1 MSHVFPAA
9 ARPRSRREERQ
20 ELVTRLRSQTDEELL
35 ALARLLVSKEDRD
48 LFGDTE
54 FEVRKIVHRIGAK
67 AYETHL
73 AQKKTAT
80 TAPASTARTA
90 SKAPSSKATGPKG
103 S

>member
-1 MSHVFPAA
+1 MSFQQPLAA
-9 ARPRSRREERQ
+9 DLEGKAQ
-20 ELVTRLRSQTDEELL
+20 ELVTRLRCETDEELL

-54 FEVRKIVHRIGAK
+54 FEVRKLVHRIGAK

-80 TAPASTARTA
+80 KAPASTVRTA
-90 SKAPSSKATGPKG
+90 SKAASSKATGPKE

>member
-1 MSHVFPAA
+1 MSFQQPLAA
-9 ARPRSRREERQ
+9 DLEGKAQ

-73 AQKKTAT
+73 ASKKTAT
-80 TAPASTARTA
+80 KAPASTVRTA